1 MLIIPTSANT
11 ALVVQPPPGIETVL
25 NFASYALLLGG
36 AYCLW
41 EMLLSVLLGRRPA
54 SSRWVWLGTAIGL
67 LAIAVISGQSGFGP
81 ASFNGGEFTTAWGFI
96 VEEWLIRAFGLSVIV
111 LLGLRLTDSV
121 RARPRGR
128 HPVVGWWLLG
138 MGAAIS
144 SGLLLGWMAG
154 EGNTAAW
161 QLSMG
166 AELFAGTLAV
176 AAVGTLLAVAAAR
189 RWRGART
196 AEQEL

>member
-1 MLIIPTSANT
+1 
-11 ALVVQPPPGIETVL
+11 
-25 NFASYALLLGG
+25 
-36 AYCLW
+36 
-41 EMLLSVLLGRRPA
+41 
-54 SSRWVWLGTAIGL
+54 
-67 LAIAVISGQSGFGP
+67 
-81 ASFNGGEFTTAWGFI
+81 
-96 VEEWLIRAFGLSVIV
+96 
-111 LLGLRLTDSV
+111 
-121 RARPRGR
+121 
-128 HPVVGWWLLG
+128 
-138 MGAAIS
+138 
-144 SGLLLGWMAG
+144 MAG